1 MYFSQYIYG
10 FSSPAIKLSLLVFY
24 WRVFPTPLVR
34 NGVYFLSFCCVGWL
48 IAIMVRLVI
57 AFGCSL
63 MVA

>member
-34 NGVYFLSFCCVGWL
+34 NGVYFLSFCCVGWF
-48 IAIMVRLVI
+48 IAIMVRMAI
-57 AFGCSL
+57 AYGCIF
-63 MVA
+63 MVT